1 MKKLGAVAIIIIVAI
16 LNFLISGALPQIQ
29 SNVSNLASD
38 GLNVIQYLDDMFKVN
53 ISGGLSSVFMGVGT
67 SLLMLG
73 FIKKGFET
81 YISYTDGD
89 PDSNPLHLLVLFGK
103 ALIVLL
109 CFDTVYN
116 WIVSVITS
124 LSSQAL
130 TTIRNAS
137 NTNWTDWA
145 KAMYVQDNG
154 ANILGGVLVLIFC
167 VIYYVAYFSVVK
179 NGVEI
184 FILKLGMPVAC
195 VGLLNADKGIFKNY
209 MMSFIKAFV
218 TILVKMILLQISVS
232 IITVSAS
239 IGGARQDD
247 LFTKCFGLLI
257 GIACAS
263 LALSTPKLLAEF
275 MVPSS
280 GGGSVV
286 NKAYYT
292 ANAASKVINAVK

>member
-1 MKKLGAVAIIIIVAI
+1 MGAVAVIILVAV
-16 LNFLISGALPQIQ
+16 LNVLISSALPQIQ
-29 SNVSNLASD
+29 GNISNLAND
-38 GLNVIQYLDDMFKVN
+38 GLNVIKYLNDIFKVN
-53 ISGGLSSVFMGVGT
+53 ISGGLSAIFMGVGT

-103 ALIVLL
+103 AMIVLL

-116 WIVSVITS
+116 WIVSIITG

-130 TTIRNAS
+130 DTIRNAS
-137 NTNWTDWA
+137 NTNWADWA
-145 KAMYVQDNG
+145 KSMYAQDNG
-154 ANILGGVLVLIFC
+154 ANLLGGVLVLIFC
-167 VIYYVAYFSVVK
+167 VLYYIAYFGVVK

-184 FILKLGMPVAC
+184 FVLKLGMPIAC

-209 MMSFIKAFV
+209 MMSFVKAFV
-218 TILVKMILLQISVS
+218 TILVKMILLQMAVS
-232 IITVSAS
+232 IITVNAS
-239 IGGARQDD
+239 VGGARQDD
-247 LFTKCFGLLI
+247 IFSKCFGLLI
-257 GIACAS
+257 GISCAS

-280 GGGSVV
+280 GGGSIV
-286 NKAYYT
+286 NKAYYA
-292 ANAASKVINAVK
+292 ANFAGKVAKAVK